1 MYQLT
6 LENTDLVALVFPTPF
21 DSRQGRNIV
30 SGVSLYLNWN
40 TQFPK
45 FSFWCK
51 SREQALRSCS
61 DLTPEVVHL
70 DAGQI
75 KKVSKY
81 ISLLRGPLLSEKK
94 WAISIYY
101 DLFTP
106 IPFGRATESTICVFK
121 MQVHGK
127 SQKESVIDQVTNQP
141 SWHTGETEVIES

>member
-6 LENTDLVALVFPTPF
+6 LENTDLVAVVFPTPF
-21 DSRQGRNIV
+21 DSRQGRKIE

-51 SREQALRSCS
+51 SREHALRSCT
-61 DLTPEVVHL
+61 DLTPAVVCP
-70 DAGQI
+70 DVGQI
-75 KKVSKY
+75 KKVSTY
-81 ISLLRGPLLSEKK
+81 IGPLRVPFFSEKK

-106 IPFGRATESTICVFK
+106 IPFGKATESSICVFE
-121 MQVHGK
+121 MQVLGRL
-127 SQKESVIDQVTNQP
+127 QKESIIDRVANKP